1 MKRQEAIQLID
12 STFNKAFDEDRFTL
26 FIKNFLNDIDTS
38 KYNEYKGNLIKDAF
52 KDHVSQ
58 YKRIG
63 KYIDP
68 NGEALDVL
76 LVEVKDQ
83 SKLDRARTALRNF
96 VISHLDSFEK
106 DYALVAFYSKSDHGA
121 DWRFSYVKL
130 EYRSE
135 VKEGKIKQRKELTP
149 AKRYSFLVGEL
160 EQSHTAKSQL
170 LPLLQNVYNNP
181 TLEQIEEAFSIE
193 SVTDEFFEQYKL
205 LFSKL
210 VEQFDRDKT
219 LQEELSK
226 NNIDTP
232 RFAKKLLGQIVFLYF
247 LQKKG
252 WMGVPKSE
260 VWGKGDKRFL
270 QTLFDLAESKS
281 QNFFAQY
288 LQILFYDAL
297 AREHHDEGVKG
308 YFAKLNSRIPF
319 LNGGLFEAD
328 YDWQTANITI
338 PNALFRN
345 DEPLKSG
352 DTGTGILDVF
362 DRYNFTIK
370 EDEPLE
376 KEVAVDP
383 EMLGKVFENMLEVTE
398 RKSKGAFYT
407 PREIVHYMCQES
419 LIHYLDNSVN
429 DYNTVYQGL
438 GNDQLSLLPNTKK
451 GKPMLNIEHK
461 DIKVPRA
468 DIEEFIR
475 HGFFGLENDQR
486 VIRTGKE
493 TSTYKFQLPESVRT
507 HADLLDKHLSTIK
520 ICDPAI
526 GSGAFPVGLLLELVN
541 AQLVLRQYLSTGYF
555 EKKLKS
561 LDLTKADYEAN
572 ENSYLYRLKR
582 HTIQESIY
590 GVDIDASAIDV
601 ARLRLWLSLVV
612 DEEDLDNIEALPNL
626 DYKIVCG
633 NSLIGLPYT
642 VMRDLK
648 VQGELEELKE
658 KFFGVTNDAEKKAL
672 RTTINQKIRQL
683 LDSAEQFTGYEIDF
697 DFKLFFSEVW
707 RDKGGFDVFIG
718 NPPYVRVQ
726 SLSHYII
733 DIYKSIFNFAW
744 RRIDISILFFEKSF
758 GLLNAKGL
766 TSFISSNQ
774 FLTTEYGRSARK
786 FFSRNGCIFRMIDFG
801 SLPVFK
807 SALTYV
813 SIFFLNRVTNKHIQY
828 SKIKKLP
835 FYYPSNTIQIQYKNL
850 GEETWLLADS
860 TTMKINS
867 AIGSGST
874 QLSTVAKSWAGII
887 TGLDDLLLFDE
898 KNLPDYIE
906 HELLKPVIRA
916 QNCSRY
922 SYVHATKYAF
932 YPYKSIN
939 GKTEIIPLEEMSI
952 KFPKAYQFIID
963 NQDTLKGRKDSRRT
977 MGEKKGWYGLIRF
990 GTQKKFDEIKIVS
1003 PGEVK
1008 RNKFALDTSKS
1019 AFSCARVFS
1028 INVKQAAIDIKY
1040 LLPILNSSIV
1050 EFYLH
1055 NNSSLKAGGF
1065 YSYSSTVLD
1074 TIPIKVS
1081 NNYVSIIYLT
1091 DYLLFVNESNQ
1102 HSLISTFLDNILD
1115 AIVFQLY
1122 FPSEMTSANKDIL
1135 KYLSDLKPIS
1145 ESMSPE
1151 AKLAIIQSEFNRL
1164 YDPNHPVRN
1173 AVETLDSV
1181 EEVRIIREAL
1191 RK

>member
-12 STFNKAFDEDRFTL
+12 STFNKAFDEDGFTL

-205 LFSKL
+205 LFGKL
-210 VEQFDRDKT
+210 VEQFDRDQRLLT
-219 LQEELSK
+219 ELSK

-252 WMGVPKSE
+252 WMGVPKNE

-270 QTLFDLAESKS
+270 QTLFDQAESKS

-297 AREHHDEGVKG
+297 AREHHDDGVKG

-338 PNALFRN
+338 PNTLFRN

-352 DTGTGILDVF
+352 DIGTGILDVF
-362 DRYNFTIK
+362 DHYNFTIK

-419 LIHYLDNSVN
+419 LIHYLDNSIN
-429 DYNTVYQGL
+429 NYTPTYQGL
-438 GNDQLSLLPNTKK
+438 GDDQLSITPDEKK
-451 GKPMLNIEHK
+451 GQSLLNIEHSNV
-461 DIKVPRA
+461 KVPLA
-468 DIEEFIR
+468 DLEEFIR
-475 HGFFGLENDQR
+475 KGFFMLENDQR
-486 VIRTGKE
+486 VLREGKE
-493 TSTYKFQLPESVRT
+493 TRTYKFQLPESIRT
-507 HADLLDKHLSTIK
+507 HADALDKNISKIK

-541 AQLVLRQYLSTGYF
+541 AQLVLKHYLSPKYLK
-555 EKKLKS
+555 EKLKT
-561 LDLTKADYEAN
+561 LGLTQEEYE
-572 ENSYLYRLKR
+572 EHESRYIYRLKR

-633 NSLIGLPYT
+633 NSLIGLPHS
-642 VMRDLK
+642 VMRDLVIQK
-648 VQGELEELKE
+648 EIEDLKHD
-658 KFFGVTNDAEKKAL
+658 FFETTDEIKKKSL
-672 RTTINQKIRQL
+672 RDTINKKIRKL

-697 DFKLFFSEVW
+697 DFELFFSEVW
-707 RDKGGFDVFIG
+707 REKNGFDVLIG
-718 NPPYVRVQ
+718 NPPYVFGGSTQISPEEKV
-726 SLSHYII
+726 
-733 DIYKSIFNFAW
+733 IFKNSFFSGSQK
-744 RRIDISILFFEKSF
+744 INLFTLFIEKSH
-758 GLLNAKGL
+758 GLLKPSGSVNFIVPNTL
-766 TSFISSNQ
+766 LRVTSYSNIR
-774 FLTTEYGRSARK
+774 EYIVKNTALDEIVDLDVG
-786 FFSRNGCIFRMIDFG
+786 
-801 SLPVFK
+801 VFK
-807 SALTYV
+807 K
-813 SIFFLNRVTNKHIQY
+813 VTASTIIIRLINEKNN
-828 SKIKKLP
+828 SKLVKIKKGISENVLQEIP
-835 FYYPSNTIQIQYKNL
+835 QSRFKSKGYVFDIFSNPIDRKILENLNKNTLAL
-850 GEETWLLADS
+850 G
-860 TTMKINS
+860 
-867 AIGSGST
+867 AIT
-874 QLSTVAKSWAGII
+874 
-887 TGLDDLLLFDE
+887 
-898 KNLPDYIE
+898 
-906 HELLKPVIRA
+906 R
-916 QNCSRY
+916 
-922 SYVHATKYAF
+922 
-932 YPYKSIN
+932 
-939 GKTEIIPLEEMSI
+939 
-952 KFPKAYQFIID
+952 
-963 NQDTLKGRKDSRRT
+963 
-977 MGEKKGWYGLIRF
+977 LIRF
-990 GTQKKFDEIKIVS
+990 GVVISGNFDEVVSQESHGESWKPFLEGDEIGDYIINYQGRYINYQKDLLHRSRTPDVFEEPKIMVQRITGGTT
-1003 PGEVK
+1003 PLKAVFDEGHYY
-1008 RNKFALDTSKS
+1008 NKE
-1019 AFSCARVFS
+1019 S
-1028 INVKQAAIDIKY
+1028 IINIVLNTREIRYLY
-1040 LLPILNSSIV
+1040 LLSLLNSEV
-1050 EFYLH
+1050 LNWFYAKRFTNFSKL
-1055 NNSSLKAGGF
+1055 
-1065 YSYSSTVLD
+1065 TVNLSKEYLSEL
-1074 TIPIKVS
+1074 PIKLIPHHEQILIEHLAYYLIEIKKIQPHSDQIFPYFKNVIDACVYELYFS
-1081 NNYVSIIYLT
+1081 DELAKANKSIIK
-1091 DYLLFVNESNQ
+1091 
-1102 HSLISTFLDNILD
+1102 HLDG
-1115 AIVFQLY
+1115 
-1122 FPSEMTSANKDIL
+1122 
-1135 KYLSDLKPIS
+1135 LKPIKPS
-1145 ESMSPE
+1145 DQE
-1151 AKLAIIQSEFNRL
+1151 AIKLSTIQSEFGRL
-1164 YDPNHPVRN
+1164 YNSNHPVRI

-1181 EEVRIIREAL
+1181 EEIRIIREAL